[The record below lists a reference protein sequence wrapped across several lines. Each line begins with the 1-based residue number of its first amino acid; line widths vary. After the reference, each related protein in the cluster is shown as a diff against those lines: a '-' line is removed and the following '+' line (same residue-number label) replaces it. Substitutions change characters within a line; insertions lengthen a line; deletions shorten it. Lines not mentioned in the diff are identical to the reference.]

1 MARVVLLLAATAGA
15 VLGEA
20 EAGAKQAAP
29 TSVGV
34 EVVGGVGAMAP
45 LNSPGIVPEARAA
58 RTLASAALTAE
69 LMPLEAEQEICARA
83 RDTGSPKRGPITLAS
98 RATVIWQAAPD
109 CSVDTPTAPDGAPP
123 SALAMA
129 WDHWNVSR
137 SVQT

>member
-34 EVVGGVGAMAP
+34 EVVGRSGGAP
-45 LNSPGIVPEARAA
+45 LNSPGIVPEARAS
-58 RTLASAALTAE
+58 RTLASAVLTAE
-69 LMPLEAEQEICARA
+69 LIPLEAEQDICARA

-98 RATVIWQAAPD
+98 RATVI
-109 CSVDTPTAPDGAPP
+109 
-123 SALAMA
+123 
-129 WDHWNVSR
+129 
-137 SVQT
+137 